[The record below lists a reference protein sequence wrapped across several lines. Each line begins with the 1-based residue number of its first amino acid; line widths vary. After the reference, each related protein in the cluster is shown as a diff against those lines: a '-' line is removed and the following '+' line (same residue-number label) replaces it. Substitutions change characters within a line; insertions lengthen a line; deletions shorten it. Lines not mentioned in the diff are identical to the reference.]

1 MNQKKYFTDYA
12 EARAFYE
19 AQVGDRSICSVRKEL
34 RAELG
39 NWIVQYTAPEAEKAV
54 EFTGKKLIARHNGKK
69 ATRATKN
76 AYKAVVVAEDAAGKL
91 VILSCHWDKA
101 AALDTIANFN
111 AGKFVN
117 FNYRNKR
124 ATEPVLLEA

>member
-1 MNQKKYFTDYA
+1 MNQKKYFTDYP
-12 EARAFYE
+12 EAHAFYE
-19 AQVGDRSICSVRKEL
+19 TQVGDCSIGSVRKEL

-39 NWIVQYTAPEAEKAV
+39 NWIVQYTAPETEKAV

-69 ATRATKN
+69 AVRATKN
-76 AYKAVVVAEDAAGKL
+76 PYKAVVVAEDAAGKL

-101 AALDTIANFN
+101 AALDTIATIR

-117 FNYRNKR
+117 FNYRDKC
-124 ATEPVLLEA
+124 ATAPVLLEA